1 MSHKQK
7 YQWIVAVLSMAAVAA
22 GTITLLRQG
31 RETLFGI
38 SIPSETYSA
47 LFLIGDILL
56 MVYVCHQ
63 ASRAMEAEIEFDAAR
78 KALWFIKNGV
88 VAPPSAD
95 ESELAYEL
103 RVAIEFVRFGMKA
116 LEQPAVPRDQVQR
129 AKVSLQET
137 LDSLETARGTL
148 QRGSPFG

>member
-1 MSHKQK
+1 MLHKQR
-7 YQWIVAVLSMAAVAA
+7 YQWMFAVLSMAAVAA

-38 SIPSETYSA
+38 SIPSEIHLA
-47 LFLIGDILL
+47 LFLIGEILL
-56 MVYVCHQ
+56 MVYVFHQ
-63 ASRAMEAEIEFDAAR
+63 ASRVMEAEIEFAAAR
-78 KALWFIKNGV
+78 KALWFIKTGV
-88 VAPPSAD
+88 AARPSAD

-116 LEQPAVPRDQVQR
+116 IEQPVVPRDQVQR

-137 LDSLETARGTL
+137 LDSLETARHIL
-148 QRGSPFG
+148 QRGFPFG